1 MKTTATQRKVYWIPL
16 PDPIKEEEVNLVL
29 GDWTADARTTR
40 ALERQ
45 AALMG
50 LQVAGRL
57 PAAIDCLN
65 ARRSRGRH
73 LHRTRRAAC
82 EWMRYRPAV
91 AGATACETPP

>member
-1 MKTTATQRKVYWIPL
+1 M

-50 LQVAGRL
+50 FKS
-57 PAAIDCLN
+57 PAAYLQQLIASTLAGLEEDTYTGPDGQLVNGCDID
-65 ARRSRGRH
+65 
-73 LHRTRRAAC
+73 
-82 EWMRYRPAV
+82 RP
-91 AGATACETPP
+91 

>member
-1 MKTTATQRKVYWIPL
+1 MKTAPHRKVYWIPL

-50 LQVAGRL
+50 FESPVAYLQQLIASTLAGNEEDTYIGPNGQL
-57 PAAIDCLN
+57 VSGCDID
-65 ARRSRGRH
+65 
-73 LHRTRRAAC
+73 
-82 EWMRYRPAV
+82 RP
-91 AGATACETPP
+91 

>member
-50 LQVAGRL
+50 FKS
-57 PAAIDCLN
+57 PAAYLQQLIASTLPGLEEDTYTGPDGQLVNGCDID
-65 ARRSRGRH
+65 
-73 LHRTRRAAC
+73 
-82 EWMRYRPAV
+82 RP
-91 AGATACETPP
+91 